1 MVALK
6 SKTLSLPHL
15 SLSRTSSPSRPS
27 QPPTPS
33 SVAPSP
39 TDAQPP
45 QQTQAQGKPR
55 SVSPKSRSTD
65 LVALQQPVPT
75 KPPRRSSIGAS
86 LAALTSR
93 SSSPAA
99 SAATTTTT
107 NQAPKSPSV
116 PAGLHISP
124 ASSPAPPSAA
134 DEGSNP
140 RPSRTLSEDKSHG
153 QGIKPSRSASSSG
166 SGKKRSKSTDRSA
179 RPSAFT
185 PADAPSTTEKDPQV
199 RGGWKAGGLMA
210 SFGRSG
216 RGLALGHSQSQP
228 GTSRATATAVIG
240 AGSLPGGGG
249 GLPSPSIASTAT
261 LGGSVSGTATPSTA
275 ATLAAGQG
283 VQLHQLAE
291 SYVGKVS
298 LRLGEA
304 VNKVFLPMPTGPGG
318 IVDKVAEKAEGAYG
332 GSGVV
337 VKGRPAPRVAKARE
351 VGEIIAAELQAALH
365 DPYLLRTLLRSSVL
379 KALSLFLTRLSALL
393 LVPSP
398 SDPALA
404 PAFFTAPRTCKE
416 ADSLPLPL
424 RFNLQIVRCASQV
437 KRALAIVADPSSGFP
452 HFVEETL
459 KPWRAKLAELMNRVM
474 GPLVQSA
481 RLAVAETSLRAK
493 VEGATSAEGCAC
505 AYGLGV
511 TGAAAAAGLAAGGGG
526 GASAAST
533 LGLTGL
539 SVLPP
544 SATHL
549 KPSAT
554 SQLRSLS
561 LGRSASPAPSGSSS
575 VPGTTSAAAAT
586 AGPAWLRDLSC
597 RLEAFARL
605 VARLECAGDADKWIV
620 SVATT
625 ACWKGML
632 NLSARSI
639 GAVGQNGEVGAA
651 EKERPVSRRGLLG
664 GVGIKK
670 TPSPPQSPPLPSVDV
685 AGAPHAHS
693 HGHTA
698 PSPADIAFVRLLSDL
713 ELLEARLQAFLVA
726 SLSTPATVLAPSF
739 AASSAESCPASN
751 HSSTG
756 CGLCRTGRTFDDESD
771 DSSDSE
777 DDGEVDHP
785 RGGAAPSEPKRESR
799 LVLSAMREAMQ
810 ALSAMVVVVR
820 ASRDP
825 VVVKL
830 ALQGPTED
838 EKVANAQPMTPSAM
852 FALSAPT
859 PSTTITVVPPS
870 CSLSPSCPTL
880 HSALLTLPPLILLHL
895 LASRISS
902 ATGFRLP
909 HEVWALR
916 NGWAEYASELRG
928 FAAGE
933 EWAQEVAWEM
943 HNEVERV
950 LRGEKEKEGEGEAKW
965 RKGDRAALEALKVA
979 AVKNGGGSGSGGG
992 NARD

>member
-33 SVAPSP
+33 SAAPSP
-39 TDAQPP
+39 IDSVL
-45 QQTQAQGKPR
+45 QTQARGKAR

-75 KPPRRSSIGAS
+75 KPPRRLSIGAS

-93 SSSPAA
+93 SSSPSTAPA
-99 SAATTTTT
+99 PTTST
-107 NQAPKSPSV
+107 QAPKSPSV

-124 ASSPAPPSAA
+124 VSSPAPAPEEST
-134 DEGSNP
+134 NP
-140 RPSRTLSEDKSHG
+140 RLTRTLSEDKSQG

-185 PADAPSTTEKDPQV
+185 PATTSTETVVEKDPQV
-199 RGGWKAGGLMA
+199 RGGWKPGGLMA

-249 GLPSPSIASTAT
+249 GLPSPSIASIAT
-261 LGGSVSGTATPSTA
+261 LGGSVSGSATPSTA
-275 ATLAAGQG
+275 ATLAAGGTG
-283 VQLHQLAE
+283 VHLHQLAE

-318 IVDKVAEKAEGAYG
+318 IVDKAAEKQEGAYG

-393 LVPSP
+393 LGPSP
-398 SDPALA
+398 SDPALS
-404 PAFFTAPRTCKE
+404 PTFFTAPRTCKE

-493 VEGATSAEGCAC
+493 VEGATSADGCAC
-505 AYGLGV
+505 ADGQGV
-511 TGAAAAAGLAAGGGG
+511 TGVAAAAGFAAGGAGA

-561 LGRSASPAPSGSSS
+561 LGRSASPAPSGSSTAL
-575 VPGTTSAAAAT
+575 PGTTSAAAAT

-605 VARLECAGDADKWIV
+605 VARLECASDADKWIV

-639 GAVGQNGEVGAA
+639 GAVGNAGEAGVA

-670 TPSPPQSPPLPSVDV
+670 TPSPPQSPPLPSVDM
-685 AGAPHAHS
+685 AGAPYAHS

-756 CGLCRTGRTFDDESD
+756 CGLCRTGRTFDDESS

-830 ALQGPTED
+830 ALQGPAED
-838 EKVANAQPMTPSAM
+838 EKVASAQPMTPLAM

-859 PSTTITVVPPS
+859 RSTTITVVPPS

-902 ATGFRLP
+902 ATTFRLP

-916 NGWAEYASELRG
+916 NGWAEYASEMRG

-950 LRGEKEKEGEGEAKW
+950 LRGEKEKEGVGEAKW
-965 RKGDRAALEALKVA
+965 RKGDRAALEALRVA
-979 AVKNGGGSGSGGG
+979 AVKNGGGSGGGG